1 MTAEEMVRRR
11 RGDWAELE
19 MLLTHFG
26 SRGRRKS
33 ATPEELGRFSAL
45 FRSVCA
51 DLERA
56 RAQGFSDDLV
66 DYLNTLAVRGH
77 NLFYAAPAWPRGL
90 VRRFFFRL
98 FPLTVRRN
106 AVYVATGL
114 TLFYAPMLAVIGLAT
129 FNEDA
134 LYQIVP
140 KGMLESFEK
149 MYERGHKEGRSEL
162 QDTAMTGFY
171 VKNNIGIAFQC
182 FATGVFF
189 GLGSLFFLI
198 YNGVVIGA
206 VVGFLGHSDVA
217 MNLLSFIIGHGPFE
231 LTAIGLSG
239 AAGLRLGFG
248 ALATGQLR
256 RGESLRRAAYE
267 AVILVLGAATLLAGA
282 ALIEGFFSPSSLPIA
297 VKFGFGGLC
306 ALFLV
311 FYLGYWPWRVGRQV
325 SAEQQT
331 DIKSLGIKSL
341 GVSGSAS
348 ARSLKSSATL
358 SSEVA

>member
-19 MLLTHFG
+19 MLLTRYA
-26 SRGRRKS
+26 SRGRRKK
-33 ATPEELGRFSAL
+33 ATPEELGRFSQL
-45 FRSVCA
+45 FRSVCS

-77 NLFYAAPAWPRGL
+77 NLFYAAPPWPRGL
-90 VRRFFFRL
+90 IARFFLRL

-114 TLFYAPMLAVIGLAT
+114 TLFYAPMLATIGLAT

-140 KGMLESFEK
+140 KKMLERFEA
-149 MYERGHKEGRSEL
+149 MYEKGHREGRSETT
-162 QDTAMTGFY
+162 DVAMTGFY

-182 FATGVFF
+182 FATGIFLGF
-189 GLGSLFFLI
+189 GSLFFLV
-198 YNGVVIGA
+198 YNGVMIGA

-217 MNLLSFIIGHGPFE
+217 MNLLSFIVGHGPFE

-248 ALATGQLR
+248 VLAAGQLS
-256 RGESLRRAAYE
+256 RGESMRRAAFD
-267 AVILVLGAATLLAGA
+267 AVILVIGAATLLAGA
-282 ALIEGFFSPSSLPIA
+282 ALIEGFFSPSSLPMA
-297 VKFGFGGLC
+297 VKFAFGGLC
-306 ALFLV
+306 MLFLF
-311 FYLGYWPWRVGRQV
+311 FYLGYWSWRVGRQAATERGAGAAPV
-325 SAEQQT
+325 
-331 DIKSLGIKSL
+331 
-341 GVSGSAS
+341 GVATPKVGSPA
-348 ARSLKSSATL
+348 
-358 SSEVA
+358 